1 MDRPD
6 SGGPMSDQ
14 HAGLLKRVGTLLRP
28 TVKRGRSDPAE
39 ASTQADPSVKALQE
53 RIDRLEALVE
63 GLQDAVHRQSL
74 HQNERIEELYRRTQ
88 PVEMARALS
97 ADARR
102 RGL

>member
-1 MDRPD
+1 
-6 SGGPMSDQ
+6 MSDQ

-28 TVKRGRSDPAE
+28 AVKRGRSDPAE
-39 ASTQADPSVKALQE
+39 QADPSVKALQE